1 MDKWTYVGEIAA
13 LRKAAEDVIWAWD
26 VQKTSE
32 DVKAAVDALRK
43 ALHADRRYSWT
54 ADYYDIDWGNK

>member
-1 MDKWTYVGEIAA
+1 MTKWTYVGEIAA

-26 VQKTSE
+26 VQKTTE
-32 DVKAAVDALRK
+32 DVKQAMDKLRQVLQ
-43 ALHADRRYSWT
+43 AERRYSWT